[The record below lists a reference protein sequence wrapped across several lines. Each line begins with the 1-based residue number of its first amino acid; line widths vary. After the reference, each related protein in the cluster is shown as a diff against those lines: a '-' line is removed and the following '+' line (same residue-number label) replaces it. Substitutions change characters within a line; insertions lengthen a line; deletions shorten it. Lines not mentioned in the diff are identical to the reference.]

1 MLTKPLPDTHHG
13 VDRCDHAT
21 VNGTP
26 LISINTEYYSDIDRD
41 VDSFT
46 DTNRDW
52 HSHVYGDTP
61 NSSYT
66 QSD

>member
-26 LISINTEYYSDIDRD
+26 LISINTEYYSDIDCCDRL
-41 VDSFT
+41 VGSGVVTF
-46 DTNRDW
+46 
-52 HSHVYGDTP
+52 G
-61 NSSYT
+61 
-66 QSD
+66 

>member
-26 LISINTEYYSDIDRD
+26 LISINTEYYSDIDR
-41 VDSFT
+41 
-46 DTNRDW
+46 
-52 HSHVYGDTP
+52 GG
-61 NSSYT
+61 
-66 QSD
+66 